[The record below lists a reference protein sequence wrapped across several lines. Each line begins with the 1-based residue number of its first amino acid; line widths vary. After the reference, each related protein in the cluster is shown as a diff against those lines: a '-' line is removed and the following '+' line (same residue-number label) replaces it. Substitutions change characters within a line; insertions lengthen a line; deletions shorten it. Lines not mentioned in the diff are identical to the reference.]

1 MVNNEL
7 TDLLLCFFFTV
18 SNNVKLVFQLTFL
31 FRDRTLS
38 MREGGWW
45 RVFTGVMKYFRHI
58 LMSHEIFLKIF
69 DGPQNIFL
77 CSFLILTFSKFISKF
92 K

>member
-18 SNNVKLVFQLTFL
+18 SNNVKLVFQLIFL

-38 MREGGWW
+38 MREGGG
-45 RVFTGVMKYFRHI
+45 GVVEGFYRG
-58 LMSHEIFLKIF
+58 HEIF
-69 DGPQNIFL
+69 
-77 CSFLILTFSKFISKF
+77 
-92 K
+92 